1 MISVA
6 PDATVPEI
14 AALLAANRIG
24 AVMVLHADG
33 SVAGIFSER
42 DIVKALPVHGARV
55 LELRAEDSMTRTVT
69 TATLDTTV
77 DQAMAI
83 MDAGYFRHLPV
94 VEGGRLLGIISIR
107 DLVKHRLMLQEHDL
121 DSLKAYI
128 TQPY

>member
-1 MISVA
+1 
-6 PDATVPEI
+6 
-14 AALLAANRIG
+14 
-24 AVMVLHADG
+24 
-33 SVAGIFSER
+33 
-42 DIVKALPVHGARV
+42 
-55 LELRAEDSMTRTVT
+55 MTRTVT